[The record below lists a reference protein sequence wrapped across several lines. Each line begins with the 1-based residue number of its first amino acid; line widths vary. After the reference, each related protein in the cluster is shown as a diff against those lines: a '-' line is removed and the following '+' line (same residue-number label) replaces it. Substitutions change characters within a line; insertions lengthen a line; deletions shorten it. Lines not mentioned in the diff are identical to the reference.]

1 MLIVRLAL
9 VDVYSLLSLV
19 FSLSRSLE
27 SVCFSILIGV
37 SCDFV
42 IHFSHAYSS
51 LPGERSRHERSKFA
65 VIQMGPSILAG
76 AFTTIAAAT
85 VMIFT
90 VISFFQKFAQILFY
104 TVIMATVGAFV
115 VFITLSDTF
124 GPSRP
129 TVLVDAIINKLCGNK
144 NIENEENKKVPEE
157 PQQFLLITRESER
170 VQL

>member
-1 MLIVRLAL
+1 
-9 VDVYSLLSLV
+9 
-19 FSLSRSLE
+19 
-27 SVCFSILIGV
+27 
-37 SCDFV
+37 V

-90 VISFFQKFAQILFY
+90 VISFFRKFAQILFY
-104 TVIMATVGAFV
+104 TVIMATLGAFI

-129 TVLVDAIINKLCGNK
+129 TVLVDAIVKKLCGSGK
-144 NIENEENKKVPEE
+144 VTADSKKVPEE
-157 PQQFLLITRESER
+157 PQQLLLITRESER